1 MKFKQNRQALLSRVG
16 FALLPVALACALG
29 FSASTPAFFSLS
41 LPAGTVLP
49 VKIEKTLSAADARA
63 GQVIDTEIMQEVPLP
78 DRQKLHAKSHVRGT
92 IVSVVPAAKGSPAQ
106 VSLRFDKIEY
116 SGQTI
121 PVATSLRAIASYQ
134 AVESAIE
141 PLTDATGTPSGWA
154 NTVLIGG
161 DTRYG
166 DGGEVLN
173 RWRQKVGEGVSGGVL
188 LHIRSNPTSGCDG
201 PVDGDDSPQALWLFS
216 ADACGVYDI
225 RGLKISHD
233 GSADP
238 VGVITLS
245 FEESKTKVVGASA
258 MLLRVVAPQ

>member
-1 MKFKQNRQALLSRVG
+1 M
-16 FALLPVALACALG
+16 
-29 FSASTPAFFSLS
+29 
-41 LPAGTVLP
+41 
-49 VKIEKTLSAADARA
+49 
-63 GQVIDTEIMQEVPLP
+63 IDTEIMQQVPLP
-78 DRQKLHAKSHVRGT
+78 DGQKLHARSHIRGT
-92 IVSVVPAAKGSPAQ
+92 IVSVVPGGKGYPRRCRCGSTKSSP
-106 VSLRFDKIEY
+106 RR
-116 SGQTI
+116 TI

-141 PLTDATGTPSGWA
+141 PLTDVTGTPSGWA

-173 RWRQKVGEGVSGGVL
+173 RWRQKVGEGAGGGVL
-188 LHIRSNPTSGCDG
+188 VHVRVESDLGMRRT
-201 PVDGDDSPQALWLFS
+201 VDGDDSPQALWLFS

-233 GSADP
+233 GNADP

-245 FEESKTKVVGASA
+245 FEESKTKSWAPPACSSAS
-258 MLLRVVAPQ
+258 

>member
-1 MKFKQNRQALLSRVG
+1 
-16 FALLPVALACALG
+16 
-29 FSASTPAFFSLS
+29 
-41 LPAGTVLP
+41 
-49 VKIEKTLSAADARA
+49 
-63 GQVIDTEIMQEVPLP
+63 MQQVPLP
-78 DRQKLHAKSHVRGT
+78 DGQKLHARSHIRGT
-92 IVSVVPAAKGSPAQ
+92 IVSVVPGGKGSPAQ
-106 VSLRFDKIEY
+106 VSLRFDKIE
-116 SGQTI
+116 SGGGTI

-141 PLTDATGTPSGWA
+141 PLTDVTGTPSGWA

-188 LHIRSNPTSGCDG
+188 VHVRSNPTLGCDG

-233 GSADP
+233 GNADP

-245 FEESKTKVVGASA
+245 FEESKTKIVGASG
-258 MLLRVVAPQ
+258 MLLRIVAPQ